1 MAINLEKLPTNEES
15 RLIGNVERL
24 MRLKSTVI
32 LNYPKNYE
40 DLESFK
46 VTLNKRVFNN
56 IRKKYL
62 EYAIKILTNNK

>member
-1 MAINLEKLPTNEES
+1 MAINLEKLPTNEKS

-24 MRLKSTVI
+24 MRLKSTI
-32 LNYPKNYE
+32 TLNYPKNYE
-40 DLESFK
+40 DLESFN